1 MNIIDSQPAPDE
13 ALKAILAL
21 ELKRARQKARPVNS
35 RTKGAAAEREFC
47 ALVAT
52 HLGVSCQRNLEQSR
66 SGGHDITGLDGWA
79 PEIKARAEQ
88 PPRGAL
94 LNMWAQT
101 LDQANAAKARPVLAV
116 KVNRKGWTFY
126 IDAAELRPDI
136 WQPCKSWVAIE
147 PEDFFQY
154 ARGIM

>member
-1 MNIIDSQPAPDE
+1 MT
-13 ALKAILAL
+13 
-21 ELKRARQKARPVNS
+21 NS
-35 RTKGAAAEREFC
+35 RAKGAAVEREFC
-47 ALVAT
+47 AMVAT

-101 LDQANAAKARPVLAV
+101 LDQANAIKARPVLAV

>member
-1 MNIIDSQPAPDE
+1 MTILDNPPAPNE
-13 ALKAILAL
+13 KLKALLSDDAG
-21 ELKRARQKARPVNS
+21 KRRQVNS
-35 RTKGAAAEREFC
+35 RAKGAAVEREFC
-47 ALVAT
+47 AMVAT

-101 LDQANAAKARPVLAV
+101 LDQAIAAKARPVLAV